1 MPDKVSFLKARYC
14 RAVLKTALHS
24 EVEDARR
31 LVFCLGTEPPTVN
44 TTASVRA
51 AESFA
56 LKELATLARRV
67 DERGI
72 AALST
77 HWQETNDAIEHW
89 IAVAHQDEN

>member
-24 EVEDARR
+24 EVDNARR
-31 LVFCLGTEPPTVN
+31 LVFCLATEPPT
-44 TTASVRA
+44 ASTSPSIRS
-51 AESFA
+51 AESSA
-56 LKELATLARRV
+56 LEELANLARRV

-77 HWQETNDAIEHW
+77 HWKEANDAIEHW
-89 IAVAHQDEN
+89 IATADQDE

>member
-14 RAVLKTALHS
+14 RAVLRTALNS

-31 LVFCLGTEPPTVN
+31 LVFCLATEAPTSN
-44 TTASVRA
+44 TTSSVKA

-56 LKELATLARRV
+56 LQELATLARRV

-77 HWQETNDAIEHW
+77 HWQETNDAIERW
-89 IAVAHQDEN
+89 IAVAYQDE